1 MKAIL
6 FGATGMIGQGVLREC
21 LADSEVTQV
30 MTVSRS
36 PLGQSHPLLRQGFG
50 GQAKLI
56 ELIHK
61 NFEDFSPLEKDFKGY
76 DACFFC
82 LGVPSAGMSETDY
95 RRMTRDFA
103 VAAATTLS
111 KVNPGMTFVF
121 ISGAGTDSTEKGPIM
136 WARVK
141 GEAENAILKMP
152 FKASYVFRPGIIQP
166 LDGIV
171 SRVKLY
177 RIFYTVTG
185 PIMPLLKWLFPKY
198 VTTTRLLAQAMIK
211 VARDGAPKR
220 ILESSDFDQ
229 LAGK

>member
-1 MKAIL
+1 MKAIV
-6 FGATGMIGQGVLREC
+6 FGATGMVGQGVLREC
-21 LADSEVTQV
+21 LLDPEITQV
-30 MTVSRS
+30 LVIGRGTT
-36 PLGQSHPLLRQGFG
+36 GQSHP
-50 GQAKLI
+50 KLKEI
-56 ELIHK
+56 AHK
-61 NFEDFSPLEKDFKGY
+61 NFEDFSPLEKEVTGY

-82 LGVPSAGMSETDY
+82 LGVPSAGMAEADY

-141 GEAENAILKMP
+141 GEAENALLKMP
-152 FKASYVFRPGIIQP
+152 FKATYVFRPGIIQP

-171 SRVKLY
+171 SRVKMYNL
-177 RIFYTVTG
+177 FYTVTR

-211 VARDGAPKR
+211 VARDGASKR
-220 ILESSDFDQ
+220 ILESSDFNQ